1 MLGLIKKVLVLVLMS
16 VNNSGNNIIENITR
30 NFMLIPKNNF
40 YRINQSLLLKN
51 QEFKVRKL
59 IVDMII

>member
-16 VNNSGNNIIENITR
+16 VNNSRNNIIENITR

>member
-16 VNNSGNNIIENITR
+16 VNNSRNNIIENITR
-30 NFMLIPKNNF
+30 NFMPIPKNNF

-51 QEFKVRKL
+51 QECKVRKL